1 MLSKN
6 LLLASRDSTQAEKK
20 NNYCYYKLSILFLL
34 LKSRWDKKVPL
45 TASTARNYIED
56 FAHIFG
62 KLTTP
67 YGMFAL
73 GDQTK
78 KVWLADKKSSAR
90 D

>member
-20 NNYCYYKLSILFLL
+20 NNCCYKLSISFLL

-45 TASTARNYIED
+45 TASTARDYIED

-62 KLTTP
+62 KLTTHIC
-67 YGMFAL
+67 
-73 GDQTK
+73 D
-78 KVWLADKKSSAR
+78 V
-90 D
+90 